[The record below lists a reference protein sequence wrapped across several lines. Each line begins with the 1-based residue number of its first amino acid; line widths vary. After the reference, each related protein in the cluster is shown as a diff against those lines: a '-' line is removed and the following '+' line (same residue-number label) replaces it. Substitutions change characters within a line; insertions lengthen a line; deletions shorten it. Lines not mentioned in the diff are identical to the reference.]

1 MFHLMNELDRHSDP
15 EELER
20 FAMGDIASE
29 EAECLE
35 NHLLFCEACR
45 VDLMETEAYLASMR
59 RAAASYRKPKVQ
71 TGWSLLPL
79 LAAGCCLVGLLSF
92 TLRWSGARRAPLAVS
107 LTAMRANGNVTLAG
121 AGRELQLHPDLTGLI
136 PNSAYRLEMVDRNGR
151 QVWRGELVPPQNRVL
166 AARQRAGTYFIRV
179 YAASGE
185 LLREYALQVQ

>member
-15 EELER
+15 EELEQ
-20 FAMGDIASE
+20 FATGNIASE
-29 EAECLE
+29 EAERLE
-35 NHLLFCEACR
+35 DHLLFCESCR
-45 VDLMETEAYLASMR
+45 VNLMETEAYLASIR

-71 TGWSLLPL
+71 TAWSLVPL

-92 TLRWSGARRAPLAVS
+92 TLRWSGARQAPLAVN

-151 QVWRGELVPPQNRVL
+151 QVWRGELVPPQDRVL
-166 AARQRAGTYFIRV
+166 ASRQHAGTYFIRV
-179 YAASGE
+179 YTAGGE